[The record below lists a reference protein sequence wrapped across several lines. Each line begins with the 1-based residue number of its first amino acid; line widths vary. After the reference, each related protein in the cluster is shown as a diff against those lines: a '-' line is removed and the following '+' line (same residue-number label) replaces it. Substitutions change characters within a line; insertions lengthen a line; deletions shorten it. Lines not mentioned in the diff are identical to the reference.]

1 MSELIKNLPH
11 STTLTLADQLSVQE
25 GQVSSLTLAQQPG
38 CKVTLF
44 AIDTDSAGNYCSQ
57 TTCLLY
63 TVNVN
68 LSSIFLNF
76 FFLSEIYSNCLHLG
90 NNYFRQ
96 LN

>member
-44 AIDTDSAGNYCSQ
+44 AIDTDEGMSSHAAPGDASSSASRAAGRSPSRACS
-57 TTCLLY
+57 TCFSPGSP
-63 TVNVN
+63 
-68 LSSIFLNF
+68 SS
-76 FFLSEIYSNCLHLG
+76 
-90 NNYFRQ
+90 
-96 LN
+96 